1 MARGNQR
8 DKVKRSFRSSP
19 SLPFVLLLDLAA
31 AFRSFGRADTSLSLS
46 TVLSVVH
53 RRAKR
58 FVTLPSLHSLRSE
71 PSLVLRTPFSFPIS
85 TLTSTFFASQA
96 QKKAADAQKGKRNDD
111 GKSFKA
117 RQEADAAIM
126 RQKQEAAA
134 AKKAADGAKAK

>member
-8 DKVKRSFRSSP
+8 DKVKRSFRSFPYPFAPHPRSP
-19 SLPFVLLLDLAA
+19 RPRGRFPSSFVRARKGSSSSSPFIRSGSSHTSSRFLQILPPLIARLTSSLPAL
-31 AFRSFGRADTSLSLS
+31 
-46 TVLSVVH
+46 
-53 RRAKR
+53 
-58 FVTLPSLHSLRSE
+58 
-71 PSLVLRTPFSFPIS
+71 
-85 TLTSTFFASQA
+85 QA